1 MRTAVLALWG
11 GLLLSPYSA
20 WPAQTSP
27 VLATARR
34 QVESADY
41 RMNGRL
47 VSVDANGTRTTDR
60 VRIKARWFPGVLWEQ
75 IAVTSP
81 PAARVRLLLEMRPG
95 GTSTIW
101 IAHPGDKA
109 PAVLAFAK
117 WSQGPLGPAF
127 SYEDFLEGQYFWAG
141 QKDLGVTKFGARNC
155 DELRSTPGA
164 ADKTHFAAVKS
175 CLDPQSGFPL
185 HVEKTLKDAVTVK
198 EFTYFG
204 LHQTRGVW
212 WAHQVEAKIRGRAG
226 STLLII
232 ERGTPEAHLSLH
244 DFNLARLTHF

>member
-1 MRTAVLALWG
+1 MRTAILALSA
-11 GLLLSPYSA
+11 LLLSSHGA
-20 WPAQTSP
+20 WPEQTPS
-27 VLATARR
+27 VLAVARR

-41 RMNGRL
+41 RMHGQL
-47 VSVDANGTRTTDR
+47 VRVDANGTRTTDH
-60 VRIKARWFPGVLWEQ
+60 VRIKARWFPGILREQ
-75 IAVTSP
+75 IEVTSP
-81 PAARVRLLLEMRPG
+81 PAARLRLLLEMRPG

-101 IAHPGDKA
+101 IARPGDKA
-109 PAVLAFAK
+109 PAVLPFAK

-127 SYEDFLEGQYFWAG
+127 SYEDFLEEQYFWAG
-141 QKDLGVTKFGARNC
+141 QKDLGVTKFGVRNC
-155 DELRSTPGA
+155 DELRSTPGV

-185 HVEKTLKDAVTVK
+185 YVEKTLKGAGTVK

-204 LHQTRGVW
+204 LRQTRGVW

-232 ERGTPEAHLSLH
+232 DRGTPEAHLSLQ